1 MTMKVEKKNI
11 IFQQPKIERLIVGI
25 KLILKKTTIEIEKHK
40 LNIIHS
46 TYTSTQK
53 LQMSFL
59 TYSTL

>member
-1 MTMKVEKKNI
+1 MTMKVEKNHYIPATKNW
-11 IFQQPKIERLIVGI
+11 EVVGI